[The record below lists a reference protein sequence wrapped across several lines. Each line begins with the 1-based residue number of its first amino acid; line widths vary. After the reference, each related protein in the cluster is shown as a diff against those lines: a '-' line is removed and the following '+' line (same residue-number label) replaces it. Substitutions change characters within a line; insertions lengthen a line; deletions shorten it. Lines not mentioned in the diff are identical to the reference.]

1 MPSKEKKERVAQI
14 RKWFE
19 DADSLLVLKYRGLRV
34 TEANQLRTQIRNNNA
49 RLRVLKNTLTRLAL
63 AGTPREEIIP
73 MIDGPIAVVFTNDDI
88 APVAKLIRDLS
99 RGHDELF
106 MIGGV
111 FQGTTITAEQMGTL
125 ATLPPRDVMVARM
138 IGQMAAP
145 LSGLVGVCAG
155 PIRKMLGVLAAIAEK
170 KEKEA
175 GSTGAGPDST
185 EEGPEVEGED
195 RSSGGVESVTEDEAP
210 GGAESEPEGE
220 SDPSGDES
228 SGGEEEAT
236 DKQER

>member
-1 MPSKEKKERVAQI
+1 MPSKEKKERVTQI

-34 TEANQLRTQIRNNNA
+34 ADANQLRIQIRSNNA

-88 APVAKLIRDLS
+88 APVAKLIRDFS
-99 RGHDELF
+99 RGHDEMF
-106 MIGGV
+106 MVGGV
-111 FQGTTITAEQMGTL
+111 FQGTTITAEQAGTL
-125 ATLPPRDVMVARM
+125 AALPPRNVMVARM
-138 IGQMAAP
+138 VGQMAAP
-145 LSGLVGVCAG
+145 LSGLVVVCAG

-170 KEKEA
+170 KEKET
-175 GSTGAGPDST
+175 GSTVAEPGST
-185 EEGPEVEGED
+185 EEGSEAEGED
-195 RSSGGVESVTEDEAP
+195 RISGGEEIVTEDEAP
-210 GGAESEPEGE
+210 GGAASEPEDE
-220 SDPSGDES
+220 SDSSGDES

-236 DKQER
+236 DK

>member
-1 MPSKEKKERVAQI
+1 VPSKEKKERVTQI

-34 TEANQLRTQIRNNNA
+34 AEANQLRIQIRNNNA

-73 MIDGPIAVVFTNDDI
+73 MIDGPIAVVFTNDDL
-88 APVAKLIRDLS
+88 APVAKLIREVS

-111 FQGTTITAEQMGTL
+111 FQGTTITAEQAGTL
-125 ATLPPRDVMVARM
+125 AALPPRDVMLARM
-138 IGQMAAP
+138 VGQMAAP
-145 LSGLVGVCAG
+145 LSGLVGVCTG
-155 PIRKMLGVLAAIAEK
+155 PIRKMLRVLAAIAEK
-170 KEKEA
+170 KEKEP
-175 GSTGAGPDST
+175 GSTVAGPDST
-185 EEGPEVEGED
+185 EEGSEAED
-195 RSSGGVESVTEDEAP
+195 GDGSSGGVKSESEDEAP
-210 GGAESEPEGE
+210 GGAASEPDDE

-228 SGGEEEAT
+228 SGEEEEGT
-236 DKQER
+236 D

>member
-1 MPSKEKKERVAQI
+1 MPSKEKKERVTRI

-34 TEANQLRTQIRNNNA
+34 AEANQLRIQIRNNNA

-73 MIDGPIAVVFTNDDI
+73 MIDGPIAVVFTNDDMV
-88 APVAKLIRDLS
+88 PVAKLIGEFS

-106 MIGGV
+106 MVGGV
-111 FQGTTITAEQMGTL
+111 FQGTTITAEQAGTL
-125 ATLPPRDVMVARM
+125 AALPPRDVLVARM
-138 IGQMAAP
+138 VGQVAAP
-145 LSGLVGVCAG
+145 LSGLVGVCTG
-155 PIRKMLGVLAAIAEK
+155 PIRKMLGVLVAIAEK
-170 KEKEA
+170 KEKEPGLTMA
-175 GSTGAGPDST
+175 EPVST
-185 EEGPEVEGED
+185 EEGSEAEGED
-195 RSSGGVESVTEDEAP
+195 GSSGGVESMTQDEAP
-210 GGAESEPEGE
+210 GGAESEPEDE

-236 DKQER
+236 DK